1 MWAYRVTVRT
11 PTQSTPYSL
20 VFGIEA
26 VLPLEV
32 ELPALRVA
40 IHDELTQDE
49 QVRLRFQELDALEER
64 HLKALQNLEFY
75 CRNMARAY
83 D

>member
-1 MWAYRVTVRT
+1 
-11 PTQSTPYSL
+11 
-20 VFGIEA
+20 
-26 VLPLEV
+26 V

-64 HLKALQNLEFY
+64 RLNALQNLEFY
-75 CRNMARAY
+75 RRNMARAY
-83 D
+83 DKLVKP